1 MNTTTEYSSEPTRTI
16 QHDGESSRRRCVAA
30 LVVLTILTVAAYQNS
45 LAAPFVFDDQPNI
58 VENALI
64 RSLLPLPR
72 FFKETGR
79 PVGFF
84 SFALNYANGGTNVFG
99 YHVVNLAI
107 HVSAGILLFWLV
119 LRLSSLP
126 GNPNYI
132 HKSCHTLAFSVAA
145 IWAVHPLQTQS
156 VTYTIQRFECL
167 MGLFAI
173 VFLCCLVASTKSRF
187 AWHWQVAGG
196 AAVWL
201 GMGCKESM
209 LMVPLVGLLVDRA
222 FLSTTWRETVQ
233 RRWLLHSLATMAAAA
248 MLVWRV
254 WAYSTKPSTEM
265 GFGMTEVTWWGYLRT
280 QPEVLLHYLRLVV
293 WPNHL
298 SIDYGWPIEDD
309 PMKIYGLGAI
319 ILVLLAASLIAWV
332 HWPRIGVLALS
343 VFLILGPTS
352 SFLPIRDLAF
362 EHRMY
367 LALAPLVVLL
377 VLAARWIGQR
387 MMGDERMRKRASVI
401 LLLVIITG
409 LCLRT
414 SVRNRDYS
422 DPVRLWSK
430 AAHMAPHH
438 PRPHLQWGSWL
449 MRRGRSQEAIAQI
462 EYALRLDP
470 DYGKG
475 HHGLAVALASQ
486 GRDDEAA
493 EHYQRAI
500 ELRPVFFN
508 AHLNYAN
515 LCARQERFLDAERLY
530 RIALQIRPGHATA
543 HCFLGA
549 VMEAQENPHAA
560 IDEFRWALR
569 IAPDHAQSIERLTWI
584 LATSPDQ
591 EIADPTAAMRM
602 AERLLNFAGS
612 QKSPSRLDVAAA
624 ACAANEDYR
633 RAAALA
639 DSGADYAE
647 ANGNIEL
654 ARAIRGRAALYRARQ
669 SAVTN
674 RRE

>member
-1 MNTTTEYSSEPTRTI
+1 
-16 QHDGESSRRRCVAA
+16 
-30 LVVLTILTVAAYQNS
+30 
-45 LAAPFVFDDQPNI
+45 
-58 VENALI
+58 
-64 RSLLPLPR
+64 
-72 FFKETGR
+72 
-79 PVGFF
+79 
-84 SFALNYANGGTNVFG
+84 
-99 YHVVNLAI
+99 
-107 HVSAGILLFWLV
+107 
-119 LRLSSLP
+119 
-126 GNPNYI
+126 
-132 HKSCHTLAFSVAA
+132 
-145 IWAVHPLQTQS
+145 
-156 VTYTIQRFECL
+156 
-167 MGLFAI
+167 
-173 VFLCCLVASTKSRF
+173 
-187 AWHWQVAGG
+187 
-196 AAVWL
+196 
-201 GMGCKESM
+201 
-209 LMVPLVGLLVDRA
+209 
-222 FLSTTWRETVQ
+222 
-233 RRWLLHSLATMAAAA
+233 
-248 MLVWRV
+248 
-254 WAYSTKPSTEM
+254 
-265 GFGMTEVTWWGYLRT
+265 
-280 QPEVLLHYLRLVV
+280 
-293 WPNHL
+293 
-298 SIDYGWPIEDD
+298 
-309 PMKIYGLGAI
+309 
-319 ILVLLAASLIAWV
+319 
-332 HWPRIGVLALS
+332 
-343 VFLILGPTS
+343 
-352 SFLPIRDLAF
+352 
-362 EHRMY
+362 
-367 LALAPLVVLL
+367 
-377 VLAARWIGQR
+377 
-387 MMGDERMRKRASVI
+387 
-401 LLLVIITG
+401 
-409 LCLRT
+409 
-414 SVRNRDYS
+414 
-422 DPVRLWSK
+422 
-430 AAHMAPHH
+430 
-438 PRPHLQWGSWL
+438 